1 MNAVVTPGDRAV
13 PRGLRG
19 HAPAPLEVRRS
30 TPYDPSM
37 LRTTILVIVLAG
49 TAVGCDRGGVAS
61 NAEPQKA
68 VIPAAY
74 TRTFSVKGMHC
85 DGCAKTVAK
94 KVKAVEGVADCT
106 VDLQGERATVGM
118 DDAKRTQAVID
129 VVKKLGYE
137 VEPIDGAAPAAP
149 AAEPAAPAT
158 TPAT

>member
-1 MNAVVTPGDRAV
+1 
-13 PRGLRG
+13 
-19 HAPAPLEVRRS
+19 
-30 TPYDPSM
+30 M
-37 LRTTILVIVLAG
+37 LRTPIVVVVLAG
-49 TAVGCDRGGVAS
+49 TAVACDRGGVTS

-149 AAEPAAPAT
+149 AAPAEPAAPAT

>member
-1 MNAVVTPGDRAV
+1 
-13 PRGLRG
+13 
-19 HAPAPLEVRRS
+19 
-30 TPYDPSM
+30 
-37 LRTTILVIVLAG
+37 
-49 TAVGCDRGGVAS
+49 VAS
-61 NAEPQKA
+61 NAEPAKA

-74 TRTFSVKGMHC
+74 TTSFSVKGMHC

-94 KVKAVEGVADCT
+94 KVKAVEGVAECT

-137 VEPIDGAAPAAP
+137 VEPIDDAAP
-149 AAEPAAPAT
+149 AEPAAPAT

>member
-1 MNAVVTPGDRAV
+1 
-13 PRGLRG
+13 
-19 HAPAPLEVRRS
+19 
-30 TPYDPSM
+30 M

-137 VEPIDGAAPAAP
+137 VEPIDGAAPARSARYD
-149 AAEPAAPAT
+149 ARHLSRAGSAT
-158 TPAT
+158 TATTTHARLPTSMAQPRLASPR

>member
-1 MNAVVTPGDRAV
+1 MRLTHAVVLLA
-13 PRGLRG
+13 L
-19 HAPAPLEVRRS
+19 AAS
-30 TPYDPSM
+30 
-37 LRTTILVIVLAG
+37 LVACDGGG
-49 TAVGCDRGGVAS
+49 TAS
-61 NAEPQKA
+61 TAEAPKV

-74 TRTFSVKGMHC
+74 TKSFSVKGMHC

-118 DDAKRTQAVID
+118 DDAARTQAVID

-137 VEPIDGAAPAAP
+137 VEPIDDSAPTAAPAADPAAP
-149 AAEPAAPAT
+149 AAEPTAPAT